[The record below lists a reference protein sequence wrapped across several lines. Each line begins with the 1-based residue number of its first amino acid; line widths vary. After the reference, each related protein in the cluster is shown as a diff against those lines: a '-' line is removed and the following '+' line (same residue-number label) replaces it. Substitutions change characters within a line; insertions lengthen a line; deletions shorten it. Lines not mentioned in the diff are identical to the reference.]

1 MAALSLLTGCA
12 HSSMRRKVGTRAAAV
27 SPIDRVVAALPRA
40 GPRAGPSQRVRCPES
55 QGSTVRAQVL
65 TLAGPISTLGRMPLS
80 PPAGA
85 ADSSTQ
91 RTQVAFA
98 QTRSTDVDQAY
109 AQEVERADQALLQED
124 FETAFRH
131 LERAHVLAQR
141 KTGRHTFIHWRMLV
155 AGLRRGDLREA
166 VGQVPRLVASILF
179 SRLWVPR
186 GNSGRSR
193 VSAFKPMSVPDDL
206 RHLVP

>member
-1 MAALSLLTGCA
+1 MLLSLPTCGA
-12 HSSMRRKVGTRAAAV
+12 HSA
-27 SPIDRVVAALPRA
+27 P
-40 GPRAGPSQRVRCPES
+40 
-55 QGSTVRAQVL
+55 
-65 TLAGPISTLGRMPLS
+65 
-80 PPAGA
+80 
-85 ADSSTQ
+85 Q

-98 QTRSTDVDQAY
+98 QTRSTDMDEAY
-109 AQEVERADQALLQED
+109 EQEVEQASQAMQRDD

-141 KTGRHTFIHWRMLV
+141 LTGRHTYIHWLMLV

-166 VGQVPRLVASILF
+166 VGQVPRIVASILF

-186 GNSGRSR
+186 GNTGRSR
-193 VSAFKPMSVPDDL
+193 VSAFKPMPVPADL

>member
-1 MAALSLLTGCA
+1 ML
-12 HSSMRRKVGTRAAAV
+12 
-27 SPIDRVVAALPRA
+27 
-40 GPRAGPSQRVRCPES
+40 
-55 QGSTVRAQVL
+55 
-65 TLAGPISTLGRMPLS
+65 LS
-80 PPAGA
+80 PPTGT
-85 ADSSTQ
+85 ADSAPQ

-98 QTRSTDVDQAY
+98 QVRSIDVDEAY
-109 AQEVERADQALLQED
+109 RQEVERADQALWRDD

-141 KTGRHTFIHWRMLV
+141 MTGRHTFIHWRMLMV
-155 AGLRRGDLREA
+155 GLRRGDAREV
-166 VGQVPRLVASILF
+166 VGQLPRIVASILF

-193 VSAFKPMSVPDDL
+193 VSAFESMPVPADL